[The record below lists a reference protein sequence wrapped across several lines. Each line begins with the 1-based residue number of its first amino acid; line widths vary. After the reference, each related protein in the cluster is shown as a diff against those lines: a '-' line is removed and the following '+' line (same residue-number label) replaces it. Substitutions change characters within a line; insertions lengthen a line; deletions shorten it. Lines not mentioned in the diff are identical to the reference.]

1 MFCKWPGRVTTGGG
15 PGSVP
20 ATAWGHVTVPPHY
33 TTHPLHCT
41 LHYTPT
47 TLHYTWS
54 PPELQINLRE
64 DYAKFYNPL
73 NHLSSNPCSLT
84 FVKKQYPADQ
94 LIPFAGTNRQDL
106 CLDMTVTV
114 IKVKNNIVLKH
125 FLGCFKAF
133 GLWFS
138 LLMEHAPDPPPTR
151 Y

>member
-54 PPELQINLRE
+54 PPELQTNLCGDYNHRE
-64 DYAKFYNPL
+64 D
-73 NHLSSNPCSLT
+73 HLSSNPCSLT
-84 FVKKQYPADQ
+84 FVKKQCPADL
-94 LIPFAGTNRQDL
+94 LIPFAGTNGQDL
-106 CLDMTVTV
+106 CLNMTVTDTPH
-114 IKVKNNIVLKH
+114 IKVRNNIV
-125 FLGCFKAF
+125 
-133 GLWFS
+133 
-138 LLMEHAPDPPPTR
+138 
-151 Y
+151 